1 MVLPHT
7 EKKRHID
14 QWHRLES
21 PERSLH
27 IYGQL
32 IDDKQGKKIQWRKI
46 ASSISGSGKTG
57 ELHVRILPNAIHKN
71 KLKMD

>member
-32 IDDKQGKKIQWRKI
+32 IDDKQGKKIQWRKD
-46 ASSISGSGKTG
+46 SFFSKW
-57 ELHVRILPNAIHKN
+57 
-71 KLKMD
+71 